1 MLSPFNEATLELS
14 VEKKVS
20 ASKVIPMMKML
31 DFAIGEQIPRKQT
44 TIAKQLAEHLYC
56 QLREKL
62 FQFQSISI
70 LTLPTLLDP
79 RFKALG
85 FLSHAKAEDAKTDC

>member
-44 TIAKQLAEHLYC
+44 TIAKQLAEHLFR

-62 FQFQSISI
+62 KFQSISI

-79 RFKALG
+79 RL
-85 FLSHAKAEDAKTDC
+85 

>member
-1 MLSPFNEATLELS
+1 MLSPFNEATFELS

-44 TIAKQLAEHLYC
+44 TIAKQLAEHLYR

-62 FQFQSISI
+62 KFKLNFI

-79 RFKALG
+79 RFKSLG
-85 FLSHAKAEDAKTDC
+85 FLSPANC